1 MKLYKKSALLLSF
14 AAVAFTSA
22 SAQES
27 VEEYEKKSKPQFV
40 VNKFWDGW
48 YIGANGGFQVYRGE
62 NDTEAKFKDRMTPAI
77 NFEFGKWVTPSFGAR
92 GVVGGFKL
100 KGTEFENPSKMFE
113 WDYYS
118 VRMDLMFNIINA
130 FNYNPKRVYEP
141 IIYAGFGWADG
152 KDVKA
157 TLTERFGLI
166 NNFRVSKLIDINIEG
181 SIGLFPEV
189 WDGKVGHRDLDG
201 LFAVTAGIAFKF
213 PKRDFDTYDP
223 KCPIEVDRLNS
234 RVNELYA
241 SLNDANSRNAQ
252 LEKDLIDARNKK
264 PEVIEVIK
272 EAPSVMAS
280 PTAVLF
286 SFNSS
291 KVLKDQMLTISN
303 MADVIK
309 ANPNK
314 QYKVVGYADK
324 ATGSEEYNMKLSER
338 RAESVAKVLTDK
350 FGVNPSQITTMAKGS
365 SEQVYEENNWNRVA
379 IISE

>member
-14 AAVAFTSA
+14 AAVAFTSV

-27 VEEYEKKSKPQFV
+27 SEEYMREDKPRSV
-40 VNKFWDGW
+40 VNKFWDNW

-62 NDTEAKFKDRMTPAI
+62 NDMEAKFKDRMTPALQ
-77 NFEFGKWVTPSFGAR
+77 FEAGKWITPSFGLR

-100 KGTEFENPSKMFE
+100 KGTEFENPSKLFE
-113 WDYYS
+113 WDYYQ
-118 VRMDLMFNIINA
+118 VRMDVMFNVINA

-141 IIYAGFGWADG
+141 ILFAGFGWADG
-152 KDVKA
+152 KDVRA

-166 NNFRVSKLIDINIEG
+166 NNFRVSKLVDINIEG
-181 SIGLFPEV
+181 SVSLFPEV
-189 WDGKVGHRDLDG
+189 WDGKIGNRDLDG
-201 LFAVTAGIAFKF
+201 LFSVTAGIAFKF
-213 PKRDFDTYDP
+213 PKRDFAQYDP
-223 KCPIEVDRLNS
+223 QCPVEVNRLNS
-234 RVNELYA
+234 RVNDLYA
-241 SLNDANSRNAQ
+241 SLNDANSKNAQ

-272 EAPSVMAS
+272 EAPMATAS
-280 PTAVLF
+280 PAAVLF
-286 SFNSS
+286 NFNSS
-291 KVLKDQMLTISN
+291 KVLKDQMLIISN
-303 MADVIK
+303 MAEVIK

-338 RAESVAKVLTDK
+338 RAESVAQVLIDK
-350 FGVNPSQITTMAKGS
+350 FGVNPSQISTMAKGS
-365 SEQVYEENNWNRVA
+365 SEQVYQENNWNRVA